1 MTAFDRHARI
11 RCLTL
16 STLGVALLSVAA
28 CSPAAPPTT
37 TSRQAPPMSDPMPPM
52 LKTCDPEK
60 AKADAI
66 GKPANEANIEQARIA
81 SGAERVRVIKPGM
94 MVTLEFVESRLNVDV
109 DEDGNISNL
118 RCG

>member
-1 MTAFDRHARI
+1 MPRSIPYMPSRS
-11 RCLTL
+11 LL
-16 STLGVALLSVAA
+16 MSTLAVAMLSASA
-28 CSPAAPPTT
+28 CSPAAPPQT

-66 GKPANEANIEQARIA
+66 GKPANEANIEQARVA
-81 SGAERVRVIKPGM
+81 SGAEHVRVIKPDM
-94 MVTLEFVESRLNVDV
+94 MVTLEFMESRLNVDV
-109 DEDGNISNL
+109 DEDGNIKNL